1 MPSVLAAPA
10 FEGFDE
16 VLFSR
21 AERSQSFERY
31 GATRSGRDKPSRY
44 WKHDLE
50 NLALDELKIDPARGS
65 VSISGAP
72 DRVIACDLLTA
83 VREHGELLRRAIG
96 KAVGPEHKFAHLTRA
111 FAQLGA
117 FVYVPAECSIDDP
130 IAITYRTGAGEAI
143 FPYTIVLLERGAR
156 ATIVER
162 LEAGEG
168 SFVAGIAE
176 AVCGESSQ
184 LLYAAVQDAPVD
196 ARVFFARVGQPGRNS
211 TVAWATAELGASLSV
226 SDLVITID
234 QPGVDAQIASLFF
247 PSASQHV
254 DVVSTVDHRVGDS
267 TSQTLVKSAANGAG
281 QGRYLGNIRIAAKA
295 QRTEANL
302 RDDAFLLSKRAHID
316 SVPALE
322 IAANDVKAYHG
333 ATIGALDD
341 EQIFYMTSRGI
352 ERSEAERMIALGFFE
367 PVIDRFPTESLREE
381 LRTALQ
387 RKVE

>member
-1 MPSVLAAPA
+1 M
-10 FEGFDE
+10 
-16 VLFSR
+16 
-21 AERSQSFERY
+21 
-31 GATRSGRDKPSRY
+31 
-44 WKHDLE
+44 
-50 NLALDELKIDPARGS
+50 
-65 VSISGAP
+65 
-72 DRVIACDLLTA
+72 
-83 VREHGELLRRAIG
+83 
-96 KAVGPEHKFAHLTRA
+96 
-111 FAQLGA
+111 
-117 FVYVPAECSIDDP
+117 
-130 IAITYRTGAGEAI
+130 
-143 FPYTIVLLERGAR
+143 
-156 ATIVER
+156 
-162 LEAGEG
+162 
-168 SFVAGIAE
+168 
-176 AVCGESSQ
+176 
-184 LLYAAVQDAPVD
+184 QDAPVD
-196 ARVFFARVGQPGRNS
+196 ARVFFARVAQPGRNS

-267 TSQTLVKSAANGAG
+267 TSQTLVKSAANGADK
-281 QGRYLGNIRIAAKA
+281 AAISATFASPQTHSVLK
-295 QRTEANL
+295 RTCATT
-302 RDDAFLLSKRAHID
+302 RSCSRKRAHID